1 MERPRSRAAARQI
14 VLSRRS
20 NIGPDQRRNN
30 YPTNCECRC
39 RDRNALPAA
48 AEPNRHSH
56 YSCAR
61 KPTLA
66 PIHRPAPRSS
76 RYCAGASNVRSDTS
90 PNRTAL
96 PRPKSSRRRCK
107 PSGHWCTDARRAI
120 APGAVARRNRNR
132 RSRANRHTG
141 RAECRTCRM
150 MRSAGARPCE
160 LPARCASDDF
170 RAGYFPLRR
179 FVFPRAP
186 FRARR
191 VHFRVAR
198 VSLSLAPDVRR
209 RAAVAP
215 DDRSQPD
222 VPRQSAASGT
232 KKRSTM
238 R

>member
-1 MERPRSRAAARQI
+1 
-14 VLSRRS
+14 
-20 NIGPDQRRNN
+20 
-30 YPTNCECRC
+30 
-39 RDRNALPAA
+39 
-48 AEPNRHSH
+48 
-56 YSCAR
+56 
-61 KPTLA
+61 
-66 PIHRPAPRSS
+66 
-76 RYCAGASNVRSDTS
+76 
-90 PNRTAL
+90 
-96 PRPKSSRRRCK
+96 
-107 PSGHWCTDARRAI
+107 
-120 APGAVARRNRNR
+120 
-132 RSRANRHTG
+132 
-141 RAECRTCRM
+141 

-186 FRARR
+186 FRARQVR
-191 VHFRVAR
+191 FRVAR
-198 VSLSLAPDVRR
+198 VSLSLALDVRR